1 MKALMVDYMSDVIDK
16 GLEERGI
23 ELDKVMLPTSEKLAE
38 IIEPYDFLFMR
49 VDPFI
54 NKEVLD
60 AAKNLKAIFVGSTG
74 TNHIDLDYAKEKNI
88 PVKNSPGQNA
98 NAVAELV
105 FAKMLDL

>member
-49 VDPFI
+49 VVPFI
-54 NKEVLD
+54 NKEVLNS
-60 AAKNLKAIFVGSTG
+60 AKNLKSIFVFSTV
-74 TNHIDLDYAKEKNI
+74 TNHIDLDYAK
-88 PVKNSPGQNA
+88 
-98 NAVAELV
+98 
-105 FAKMLDL
+105 

>member
-49 VDPFI
+49 VDLNMQRKKIFQL
-54 NKEVLD
+54 KTLQD
-60 AAKNLKAIFVGSTG
+60 KMQTQLLNLFLQKC
-74 TNHIDLDYAKEKNI
+74 
-88 PVKNSPGQNA
+88 
-98 NAVAELV
+98 
-105 FAKMLDL
+105 